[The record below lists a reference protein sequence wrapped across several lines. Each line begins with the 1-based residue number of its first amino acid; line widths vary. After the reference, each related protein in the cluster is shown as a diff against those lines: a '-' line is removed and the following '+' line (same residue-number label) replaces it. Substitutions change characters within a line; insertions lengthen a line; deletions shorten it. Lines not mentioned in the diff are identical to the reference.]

1 MLQRKKQR
9 QIQRK
14 WPATFCVAQRR
25 SEGASPPMQTLYFQ
39 IRRCLYAE
47 MKIQRWRKTNTRTMT
62 NNVLRITRMEPSQS
76 LLDFAG
82 QWQRQRQTQRKYEN
96 NDLRYTASHKEKG
109 SPPICIMQVL
119 YFQIR
124 PYFWTAIINTK
135 TLAYKSWFLCTPRI
149 ASAPLSTSPP
159 GVQPMTFGAAS
170 HPHMP
175 ICYVKQL
182 KVAFE
187 EFQALPKEIYP
198 EKPKNKICYLKHTKP
213 NLSDQNLPIQT
224 YHT

>member
-1 MLQRKKQR
+1 M
-9 QIQRK
+9 
-14 WPATFCVAQRR
+14 
-25 SEGASPPMQTLYFQ
+25 
-39 IRRCLYAE
+39 
-47 MKIQRWRKTNTRTMT
+47 
-62 NNVLRITRMEPSQS
+62 
-76 LLDFAG
+76 
-82 QWQRQRQTQRKYEN
+82 
-96 NDLRYTASHKEKG
+96 
-109 SPPICIMQVL
+109 
-119 YFQIR
+119 
-124 PYFWTAIINTK
+124 
-135 TLAYKSWFLCTPRI
+135 KSWFLCTPRI

-159 GVQPMTFGAAS
+159 GLQPMTFGAAS

-198 EKPKNKICYLKHTKP
+198 EKPKNKICYMKHTKP

>member
-1 MLQRKKQR
+1 MSVCWNENTKMEKNKYKDNDQQRSAYHKDG
-9 QIQRK
+9 
-14 WPATFCVAQRR
+14 AQ
-25 SEGASPPMQTLYFQ
+25 SVHPSAS
-39 IRRCLYAE
+39 I
-47 MKIQRWRKTNTRTMT
+47 
-62 NNVLRITRMEPSQS
+62 V

-135 TLAYKSWFLCTPRI
+135 TLAYKPWFLCTPRI

-159 GVQPMTFGAAS
+159 GLQPMTFGAAS

-198 EKPKNKICYLKHTKP
+198 AKPKNKICCMKHTKP

>member
-62 NNVLRITRMEPSQS
+62 NNVLRITRMEASQS
-76 LLDFAG
+76 TQVQVLYFLDFAG

-96 NDLRYTASHKEKG
+96 NDLRYTASHKKG
-109 SPPICIMQVL
+109 ERKPTQTHMHYASIVFSNQTVFLNC
-119 YFQIR
+119 
-124 PYFWTAIINTK
+124 N
-135 TLAYKSWFLCTPRI
+135 YKYKDPRI
-149 ASAPLSTSPP
+149 
-159 GVQPMTFGAAS
+159 
-170 HPHMP
+170 
-175 ICYVKQL
+175 
-182 KVAFE
+182 
-187 EFQALPKEIYP
+187 
-198 EKPKNKICYLKHTKP
+198 
-213 NLSDQNLPIQT
+213 
-224 YHT
+224 